1 MLTPEHNELLT
12 RVGPGTA
19 MGEYLREY
27 WVPACRS
34 AKLQADGAPERI
46 RLFGENFVA
55 FRVTDGRVGFMQE
68 ACPHRCASL
77 ALARNEAGGLRCIF
91 HGWKF
96 SVDGQCV
103 DAPTELRAGRE
114 RFAAAVPVRSHPT
127 REAGGLIWAYLGK
140 HKANPPRFPNFEFTS
155 LPDDQVAPR
164 RGIIHCNWLQGLEA
178 LLDSAHVSFLHSSNI
193 GSSAGREVFRVES
206 DYMLDNTAPSF
217 ELVAKPYGFRE
228 GALREQTN
236 GRCYARIREVAL
248 PYFSFIPATPGGPAL
263 ACCSIPIDDEWTA
276 QWYIGFNAHGP
287 MPIDRM
293 GLYGSDSGDPDFF
306 NSDMGN
312 RDNRWHQ
319 DREAMK
325 RGHWSGIVGRGNA
338 YEDFMVQESMGPIVD
353 RSQQHLGRCDLVILR
368 ARSLLLRALEAYR
381 AEGKLSFAGEDVDF
395 AKIRAISFA
404 YPHGEDWKEIDAF
417 HPPSLEVA

>member
-1 MLTPEHNELLT
+1 MLKPEQNELLT
-12 RVGPGTA
+12 RVGPGTP
-19 MGEYLREY
+19 MGEFLSEY

-34 AKLQADGAPERI
+34 AKLEADGAPERV

-55 FRVTDGRVGFMQE
+55 FRATDGRVGFMQE

-96 SVDGQCV
+96 SVDGKCV
-103 DAPTELRAGRE
+103 DAPTELHAGRE
-114 RFAAAVPVRSHPT
+114 RFAASVPVRSHPT
-127 REAGGLIWAYLGK
+127 HEAGGLVWVYLGK
-140 HKANPPRFPNFEFTS
+140 RKANPPRFPAFEFTS

-193 GSSAGREVFRVES
+193 GSSTGRQIFKTES
-206 DYMLDNTAPSF
+206 DYMLDNTAPGF

-228 GALREQTN
+228 GALREQPN

-248 PYFSFIPATPGGPAL
+248 PFFSFIPAAPGGPAL

-276 QWYIGFNAHGP
+276 QWYIAFDVQRP
-287 MPIDRM
+287 MSADWM
-293 GLYGSDSGDPDFF
+293 SAYGSDSGDPDFF

-312 RDNRWHQ
+312 RDNLWHQ

-338 YEDFMVQESMGPIVD
+338 YEDFVVQESMGPIVD
-353 RSQQHLGRCDLVILR
+353 RSKQHLGRCDLVILR
-368 ARSLLLRALEAYR
+368 AQSMLLRAIEAYQ
-381 AEGKLSFAGEDVDF
+381 AEGKIAFAGEDVDF
-395 AKIRAISFA
+395 ARIRAISFA
-404 YPHGEDWKEIDAF
+404 YPRGQDWKEIDAF
-417 HPPSLEVA
+417 NPPSLEVA

>member
-1 MLTPEHNELLT
+1 MLKPEHNELLT
-12 RVGPGTA
+12 RVGPDTP

-34 AKLQADGAPERI
+34 AKLEVDGAPERI
-46 RLFGENFVA
+46 RLFGEDFVA
-55 FRVTDGRVGFMQE
+55 FRATDGRVGFMQE

-77 ALARNEAGGLRCIF
+77 ALARNEEGGLRCIF

-96 SVDGQCV
+96 SVDGKCV
-103 DAPTELRAGRE
+103 DAPTELRAGRD
-114 RFAAAVPVRSHPT
+114 RFAASVPVRSHPA
-127 REAGGLIWAYLGK
+127 RDAGGLLWVYLGK
-140 HKANPPRFPNFEFTS
+140 HKANPPRFPDFEFTS
-155 LPDDQVAPR
+155 LPDDQVAAR

-193 GSSAGREVFRVES
+193 GSSAGRQVFKVES
-206 DYMLDNTAPSF
+206 DYMLDNAAPNF

-228 GALREQTN
+228 AALREQPN

-248 PYFSFIPATPGGPAL
+248 PFFSFIPAAPGGPAL

-276 QWYIGFNAHGP
+276 QWYIAFNVHGP
-287 MPIDRM
+287 MPIDST
-293 GLYGSDSGDPDFF
+293 GIYGSDSGDPDFF
-306 NSDMGN
+306 NSDMGS
-312 RDNRWHQ
+312 RDNMWHQ

-338 YEDFMVQESMGPIVD
+338 YEDFAVQESMGPIVD
-353 RSQQHLGRCDLVILR
+353 RSKQHLGRCDLVILR
-368 ARSLLLRALEAYR
+368 ARTLLLRAIEAYK
-381 AEGKLSFAGEDVDF
+381 ADGKISFAGEDVDF
-395 AKIRAISFA
+395 TKIRAISFA

-417 HPPSLEVA
+417 NPPSLEVA

>member
-1 MLTPEHNELLT
+1 MIKAEQNELLT
-12 RVGPGTA
+12 RVGPDTP

-34 AKLQADGAPERI
+34 AKLEADGAPERV

-55 FRVTDGRVGFMQE
+55 FRATDGRVGFMQE

-96 SVDGQCV
+96 SVDGKCV

-114 RFAAAVPVRSHPT
+114 RFAAGVPVRSHPT
-127 REAGGLIWAYLGK
+127 HEAGGLIWVYLGK
-140 HKANPPRFPNFEFTS
+140 NKANPPRFPNFEFTS
-155 LPDDQVAPR
+155 LPDDHVSPR

-193 GSSAGREVFRVES
+193 GSSTGREVFKAES
-206 DYMLDNTAPSF
+206 DYMLDNTAPTF
-217 ELVAKPYGFRE
+217 EFVSKPYGFRE
-228 GALREQTN
+228 GALREQSN

-248 PYFSFIPATPGGPAL
+248 PFFSFIPSTPGGPGL

-287 MPIDRM
+287 MQADWM
-293 GLYGSDSGDPDFF
+293 SLYGRNSGDPDFF

-312 RDNRWHQ
+312 RDNMWHQ

-325 RGHWSGIVGRGNA
+325 QGHWSGIVGRGNA
-338 YEDFMVQESMGPIVD
+338 YEDFVIQESMGPIVD
-353 RSQQHLGRCDLVILR
+353 RGKQHLGRCDLVILR
-368 ARSLLLRALEAYR
+368 AQTMLLRAIEAYK
-381 AEGKLSFAGEDVDF
+381 AEGKLSFAGQDVDF
-395 AKIRAISFA
+395 AKIRAISVA

-417 HPPSLEVA
+417 DLPSLEVA

>member
-1 MLTPEHNELLT
+1 MLKPEHSELLT
-12 RVGPGTA
+12 RVGPETP
-19 MGEYLREY
+19 MGAFLREY

-34 AKLQADGAPERI
+34 AKLQVDGAPERV

-55 FRVTDGRVGFMQE
+55 FRATDGRVGFMQE

-96 SVDGQCV
+96 SVDGRCV

-114 RFAAAVPVRSHPT
+114 RFAAGVPVRSHPT
-127 REAGGLIWAYLGK
+127 HEAGGLIWVYLGK
-140 HKANPPRFPNFEFTS
+140 NKANPPRFPNFEFTS
-155 LPDDQVAPR
+155 LRDDQVSPR

-193 GSSAGREVFRVES
+193 GSSAGRQVFKVES
-206 DYMLDNTAPSF
+206 NYMLDNAAPSF
-217 ELVAKPYGFRE
+217 EVVAKPYGFRE
-228 GALREQTN
+228 AALREQTN

-248 PYFSFIPATPGGPAL
+248 PYFSFIPSSPGGPGL

-276 QWYIGFNAHGP
+276 QWYIAFNVHGALP
-287 MPIDRM
+287 ADT
-293 GLYGSDSGDPDFF
+293 GVYGSDSGDPDFF

-312 RDNRWHQ
+312 RGNMWHQ

-338 YEDFMVQESMGPIVD
+338 YEDFVVQESMGPIVD
-353 RSQQHLGRCDLVILR
+353 RSKQHLGRCDLVILR
-368 ARSLLLRALEAYR
+368 ARSMLLRAIENYQS
-381 AEGKLSFAGEDVDF
+381 EGRIAFAGEDVDF
-395 AKIRAISFA
+395 ARIRAISFA
-404 YPHGEDWKEIDAF
+404 YPQGEDWKEIDAF
-417 HPPSLEVA
+417 NPPSLEVA